1 MTRRIAALFV
11 TAVFGLLAAIGLLL
25 SSLGSVVLGVYV
37 AVVLTGLAL
46 LVRKTRALK
55 AIVHAR
61 SGRTCSCCTTSV
73 FNPVEI
79 R

>member
-11 TAVFGLLAAIGLLL
+11 TAVLGLLVALGLLL
-25 SSLGSVVLGVYV
+25 SSLGLVVLVGYV
-37 AVVLTGLAL
+37 AVVLIGLVL
-46 LVRKTRALK
+46 LVRKTRTLK

-61 SGRTCSCCTTSV
+61 SGRTCSCCTTTV
-73 FNPVEI
+73 FDPVEI

>member
-11 TAVFGLLAAIGLLL
+11 TAVLGLLGVIGLLL
-25 SSLGSVVLGVYV
+25 SSLGPVVLSAYV
-37 AVVLTGLAL
+37 AAVLLGLGL
-46 LVRKTRALK
+46 LVRKTRTLK

-61 SGRTCSCCTTSV
+61 SGRTCSCCTTTV
-73 FNPVEI
+73 FDPVEI